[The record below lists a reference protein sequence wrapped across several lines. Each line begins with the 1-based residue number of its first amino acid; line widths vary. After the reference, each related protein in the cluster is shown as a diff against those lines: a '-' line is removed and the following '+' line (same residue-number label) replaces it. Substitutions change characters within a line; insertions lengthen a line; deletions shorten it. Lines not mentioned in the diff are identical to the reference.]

1 MAMSR
6 VDQTCRPVTPE
17 VPGFGD
23 LAREARAEGYRFLD
37 RLDRE
42 WADGSNRFDKAGEC
56 LLGLFEGGVLVAVGG
71 LNRDHYASNPGTGRI
86 RHLYVSPNRRRAGL
100 ATRLMQELLLRG
112 GRGFERLRLRTE
124 SPAAGRLYEALGFS
138 PTDEPDATHIWSGSA
153 RSGQ

>member
-1 MAMSR
+1 MAPIYHR
-6 VDQTCRPVTPE
+6 CRPVTPE
-17 VPGFGD
+17 FPGFGD
-23 LAREARAEGYRFLD
+23 LAQEARAEGYRFLD
-37 RLDRE
+37 RLAQE
-42 WADGSNRFDKAGEC
+42 WADGSNRFDQADEC

-71 LNRDHYASNPGTGRI
+71 LNRDPYASDPGTGRI

-112 GRGFERLRLRTE
+112 RLAFERLRLRTE
-124 SPAAGRLYEALGFS
+124 NPAAGRLYEALGFS